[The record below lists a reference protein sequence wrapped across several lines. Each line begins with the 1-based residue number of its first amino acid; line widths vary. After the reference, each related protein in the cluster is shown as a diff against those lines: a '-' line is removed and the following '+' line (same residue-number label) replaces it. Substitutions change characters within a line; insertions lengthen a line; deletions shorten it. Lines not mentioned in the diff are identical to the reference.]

1 VRLCDKASGYDITS
15 RLATVGDGTNTAV
28 YTYLANSPLV
38 SNIGFQHNGQTV
50 MTTSKTYDYLNRLTA
65 IHQRDAGPNLNPV
78 ASFDYNYNL
87 ANQRTAATNVDN
99 SYWVYQYDSLGQVV
113 SGKKYWANGT
123 PVAGQQFTYN
133 FGVCSTICG

>member
-1 VRLCDKASGYDITS
+1 
-15 RLATVGDGTNTAV
+15 
-28 YTYLANSPLV
+28 
-38 SNIGFQHNGQTV
+38 
-50 MTTSKTYDYLNRLTA
+50 
-65 IHQRDAGPNLNPV
+65 
-78 ASFDYNYNL
+78 
-87 ANQRTAATNVDN
+87 VDN